1 MKKIA
6 LASLVAV
13 LLSGCSLV
21 PAYQRPETAMP
32 AEWSQS
38 GNGTAQMA
46 RAWWESFNNP
56 ELNQLMAAALDQNL
70 DIRAALH
77 RVEQSRAALRIS
89 GASLLPTLDGTAGA
103 GRTRTNPATG
113 STTTATALSGGLAI
127 GYELDL
133 FGANRAAVESAD
145 ATFVGSQFDRDAVAL
160 VVMGDVASTYFNMLN
175 ARQRL
180 TISDENLK
188 NAREVLKI
196 VDARYEA
203 GTVSA
208 LDLAQQEA
216 SLATAEAVRAT
227 TVQNVSI
234 AENALAVLLGQVP
247 QTLAVKNSTLKNI
260 VVPEINPGQPSAL
273 IGRRPDIRKAE
284 MALIAANANIGA
296 ARAALFPSITLGL
309 DASILTTG
317 FGDPATTALGLAS
330 ALAAPIFQGGR
341 LEGGI
346 EQATARQAELAE
358 NYRKTVLVSLQEVEN
373 ALTAEKTAERREDL
387 LAKAMQESRKAYN
400 YARQQYDAGVIDFQA
415 LLDTQNTLLSAED
428 THAQARNERL
438 QAAIDLFMALG
449 GGWSVPQ

>member
-1 MKKIA
+1 MKKVI
-6 LASLVAV
+6 LTSLVAV
-13 LLSGCSLV
+13 LLSGCSMI
-21 PAYQRPETAMP
+21 PAYQRPEAPMP
-32 AEWSQS
+32 AQWSQS
-38 GNGTAQMA
+38 GSGTAQMA
-46 RAWWESFNNP
+46 RTWWESFNNP
-56 ELNQLMAAALDQNL
+56 ELNQLMATALDQNL
-70 DIRAALH
+70 DIRASLH
-77 RVEQSRAALRIS
+77 RIEQSRAALRIS
-89 GASLLPTLDGTAGA
+89 GARLLPTLDGTGSA

-113 STTTATALSGGLAI
+113 RTTDTTSLRGGLGI

-133 FGANRAAVESAD
+133 FGAIRAAVDSAD
-145 ATFVGSQFDRDAVAL
+145 ADYVGSQFDRDAVAL
-160 VVMGDVASTYFNMLN
+160 MVMGDVASTYFNLLN

-180 TISDENLK
+180 SIADENLK

-196 VDARYEA
+196 VKARYDA

-208 LDLAQQEA
+208 LDLAQQES
-216 SLATAEAVRAT
+216 SLALAEAIRAST
-227 TVQNVSI
+227 AQNVSI
-234 AENALAVLLGQVP
+234 SENGLAVLLGQVP
-247 QTLAVKNSTLKNI
+247 QTLTVKNDTLKII
-260 VVPEINPGQPSAL
+260 VVPEIDPGQPSL
-273 IGRRPDIRKAE
+273 LLGRRPDIRKAE
-284 MALIAANANIGA
+284 MALIGANADIGA

-309 DASILTTG
+309 DASVLTTG

-341 LEGGI
+341 LEGGV

-358 NYRKTVLVSLQEVEN
+358 NYRKIVLVSLQEVEN

-400 YARQQYDAGVIDFQA
+400 YARQQYDAGIIDFQA

-449 GGWSVPQ
+449 GGWSVPE